1 MMIRKLIAGFVG
13 GMCYIFVTWTATL
26 TGILDWYESFDPDR
40 LTEIVSIF
48 APFSLM
54 AMFIFVTI
62 YLYHKW
68 QPQKKQ
74 KKTFGKLMIIGSGF
88 AMGATTTQ
96 LSLMQLDGAKIGS
109 SLIIAGL
116 FFTSSLLISLL
127 ISSFYLFIKNI
138 TQEED

>member
-1 MMIRKLIAGFVG
+1 MTKKLIAGFVG
-13 GMCYIFVTWTATL
+13 GMSYILVTWMATL
-26 TGILDWYESFDPDR
+26 TGILEWYKNFDPDH

-54 AMFIFVTI
+54 AMFIFVSI

-68 QPQKKQ
+68 QPQEKQ

-88 AMGATTTQ
+88 ALGATITQ
-96 LSLMQLDGAKIGS
+96 LSLMQIDGAKIGN

-116 FFTSSLLISLL
+116 FFTTSLLISLL
-127 ISSFYLFIKNI
+127 ISSFYLFIKKL
-138 TQEED
+138 

>member
-1 MMIRKLIAGFVG
+1 MIRKLIAGFVG
-13 GMCYIFVTWTATL
+13 GMSYIFVTWTATL
-26 TGILDWYESFDPDR
+26 TGILDWYKNFDPDH

-68 QPQKKQ
+68 QAQEKQ
-74 KKTFGKLMIIGSGF
+74 QKTFWELMVIGSGF
-88 AMGATTTQ
+88 ALGATVTQ
-96 LSLMQLDGAKIGS
+96 LSLMQIDGAEIGS

-116 FFTSSLLISLL
+116 FFTTSILISLL

-138 TQEED
+138 TQEEV